1 MKPEPSRICR
11 VKVRCYQRIPESS
24 TSSSDDQILLSLA
37 GLTTVGEVL
46 QAVRE
51 RVEHPLASSLHVLH
65 LTSEGREWPGRAMK
79 EGEPVSQTLSH
90 NDLLLATPAYDP
102 AS

>member
-1 MKPEPSRICR
+1 MKPEPICR
-11 VKVRCYQRIPESS
+11 VKVRCYRRIPESS
-24 TSSSDDQILLSLA
+24 TSFSDDQILLSLA
-37 GLTTVGEVL
+37 GLTTVGKVL

-51 RVEHPLASSLHVLH
+51 RVEHPLASSLHVLP

-90 NDLLLATPAYDP
+90 NDLLLATPARRV
-102 AS
+102 

>member
-1 MKPEPSRICR
+1 MKPKPICR
-11 VKVRCYQRIPESS
+11 VKVRCYPCIPESS

-51 RVEHPLASSLHVLH
+51 PVEHPLASSLHVLH
-65 LTSEGREWPGRAMK
+65 LTSEGREWPGRAME
-79 EGEPVSQTLSH
+79 EGELVSQTLSH
-90 NDLLLATPAYDP
+90 NDLLLATPARRV
-102 AS
+102 

>member
-1 MKPEPSRICR
+1 MKPEPICR
-11 VKVRCYQRIPESS
+11 VKVRCYPCIPESS
-24 TSSSDDQILLSLA
+24 TSSSDDQVLLSLA
-37 GLTTVGEVL
+37 GLTTVGKVL

-65 LTSEGREWPGRAMK
+65 LTSEGREWPGRAME
-79 EGEPVSQTLSH
+79 EGELVSQTLSH